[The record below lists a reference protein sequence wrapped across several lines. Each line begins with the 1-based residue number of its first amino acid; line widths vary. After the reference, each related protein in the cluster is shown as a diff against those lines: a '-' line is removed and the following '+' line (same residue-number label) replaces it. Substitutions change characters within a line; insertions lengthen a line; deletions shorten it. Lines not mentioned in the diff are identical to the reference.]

1 MSRSINVLIP
11 VFNDWQSLEMLMDG
25 IAKENDSRI
34 TDNLSF
40 TIVNDA
46 SVTPMPKFL
55 FGGKFE
61 VEVVHLNRNLGH
73 QRAIAC
79 GLAYIGQ
86 NKEYDAVIV
95 MDSDG
100 EDRAGDIKH
109 LISAFEDSPNRI
121 VFAKRTK
128 RQESHTFRFF
138 YRLYKVVHKLLTGKP
153 IAFGNFSIIPGHLLR
168 QVSNVSEI
176 WNHYSGGIIRSKIP
190 YDTIPLERG
199 KRLAGESKMNFTS
212 LILHGLSSIA
222 VSSDIM
228 AIRMLLV
235 SLVFILATIGG
246 IIGVTGVKLFT
257 DLAIP
262 GWASMVV
269 IGLSVILMQ
278 MFLISLF
285 LVFTVLTYRM
295 QQFIIPSKHYSDYVG
310 KVEYFGANER
320 REVPWEGTGTI
331 HRSA

>member
-1 MSRSINVLIP
+1 MSRSVNVLIP
-11 VFNDWQSLEMLMDG
+11 VYNDWQSLELLMTA
-25 IAKENDSRI
+25 IAEENDERV
-34 TDNLSF
+34 TQNLSF
-40 TIVNDA
+40 TIINDA
-46 SVTPMPKFL
+46 SATPMPKFL
-55 FGGKFE
+55 FDGKFE

-73 QRAIAC
+73 QRAIAT
-79 GLAYIGQ
+79 GIAYISQ
-86 NKEYDAVIV
+86 NKDYDAVIV

-100 EDRAGDIKH
+100 EDRPGDIKH
-109 LISAFEDSPNRI
+109 LIAAFEDSPNRI
-121 VFAKRTK
+121 IFAKRTR
-128 RQESHTFRFF
+128 RQESRTFKLF
-138 YRLYKVVHKLLTGKP
+138 YKIYKVVHKLLTGKP
-153 IAFGNFSIIPGHLLR
+153 IAFGNFSIIPGHLLP

-176 WNHYSGGIIRSKIP
+176 WSHYSGGIIRSKIP
-190 YDTIPLERG
+190 FTTIPLERG

-212 LILHGLSSIA
+212 LILHGLSSIS

-228 AIRMLLV
+228 AIRMLIV
-235 SLVFILATIGG
+235 SLLCIGATAAAIM
-246 IIGVTGVKLFT
+246 GVTGIRLFT

-269 IGLSVILMQ
+269 IGLAVILMQ

-295 QQFIIPSKHYSDYVG
+295 QQFIIPSKHYSDYIG